1 MCPGSPYLRCADM
14 DADQL
19 TEIQAQDLPE
29 GIETQHSRPQTHRP
43 SPEYHAAFDNCFIK
57 LLIIISIVNSLISY
71 L

>member
-29 GIETQHSRPQTHRP
+29 GL
-43 SPEYHAAFDNCFIK
+43 K
-57 LLIIISIVNSLISY
+57 LIDRVRNTMLRSITVLSNY
-71 L
+71 